1 MLRCIGKE
9 SLSTPE
15 LMDELNL
22 ADRKNFRGLYL
33 NPSIEAGF
41 VERTVPDKPSSSKQ
55 RYRLTALGKQMFKM
69 QDD

>member
-1 MLRCIGKE
+1 
-9 SLSTPE
+9 
-15 LMDELNL
+15 MDELNL